1 LFDRK
6 RNSDSHRLKVTV
18 PQARETFYIRLDKK
32 ANCPTYSKYKEN
44 FMVTVK
50 ESVEQI
56 KERFID
62 LFGSDV
68 TDIRLEEIYEDSK
81 SNEYYLT
88 LSFLIP
94 NNNIPQTMTSSL
106 GNISFPYV
114 RQYKKVIVNKTDG
127 NINSIMMYNA

>member
-1 LFDRK
+1 
-6 RNSDSHRLKVTV
+6 
-18 PQARETFYIRLDKK
+18 
-32 ANCPTYSKYKEN
+32 
-44 FMVTVK
+44 MVTVK

-56 KERFID
+56 KDRFID

-68 TDIRLEEIYEDSK
+68 TDIRLEEIYEDNK
-81 SNEYYLT
+81 NNEYYFT

-94 NNNIPQTMTSSL
+94 NNNLPQISSSI

-127 NINSIMMYNA
+127 NINSIMMYNI